1 MGVLSEIS
9 QSGGPHCGMFALCRC
24 RSSDGTFPVAVA
36 HPGDPR
42 TFWRD
47 VPSCSACFWLSRT
60 PLLILELH
68 HLATWQP
75 NAHRGWLR
83 RQRRISEKTWPVRP
97 VTPSQVLYAGGASP
111 PNTPGNA
118 QEAAMARY
126 RCNLPSAPS
135 RTSISTAFMVPTSKY
150 FSLMPGARGAQC
162 RSRPLSAPADIT
174 APVDASVSPTT
185 IPPAQRVR
193 PCYQQQQQHQQQA
206 PPPSSGADGTPR
218 CSEVEGR
225 DVMRSFYAQ
234 HGSIARYGGGWGA
247 TRLLRCGASR
257 GSCRRSS
264 RPAPAQTT
272 FRLHLDYML
281 PALFGARRDHTL
293 AMT

>member
-1 MGVLSEIS
+1 M
-9 QSGGPHCGMFALCRC
+9 
-24 RSSDGTFPVAVA
+24 
-36 HPGDPR
+36 
-42 TFWRD
+42 
-47 VPSCSACFWLSRT
+47 
-60 PLLILELH
+60 
-68 HLATWQP
+68 
-75 NAHRGWLR
+75 
-83 RQRRISEKTWPVRP
+83 RP
-97 VTPSQVLYAGGASP
+97 VGAPQVLHAGDASP
-111 PNTPGNA
+111 PNTPGNV
-118 QEAAMARY
+118 QEAARTGY
-126 RCNLPSAPS
+126 RCNLPSAPW
-135 RTSISTAFMVPTSKY
+135 RTSISTAFLVPTSRY
-150 FSLMPGARGAQC
+150 SDARGARPPVQC

>member
-1 MGVLSEIS
+1 MSNNSPCRSPTRTADRCVGDGANRKKRDLCAPSVHLRSSTPATRPRRTPRATSKKQQGLGIGVTCHLRP
-9 QSGGPHCGMFALCRC
+9 GGP
-24 RSSDGTFPVAVA
+24 RS
-36 HPGDPR
+36 PR
-42 TFWRD
+42 HFWYLR
-47 VPSCSACFWLSRT
+47 VGIRT
-60 PLLILELH
+60 
-68 HLATWQP
+68 
-75 NAHRGWLR
+75 
-83 RQRRISEKTWPVRP
+83 
-97 VTPSQVLYAGGASP
+97 
-111 PNTPGNA
+111 
-118 QEAAMARY
+118 
-126 RCNLPSAPS
+126 
-135 RTSISTAFMVPTSKY
+135 
-150 FSLMPGARGAQC
+150 PGARGPPVQC

-234 HGSIARYGGGWGA
+234 HGSIARYGDGWGA

>member
-1 MGVLSEIS
+1 M
-9 QSGGPHCGMFALCRC
+9 
-24 RSSDGTFPVAVA
+24 
-36 HPGDPR
+36 
-42 TFWRD
+42 
-47 VPSCSACFWLSRT
+47 
-60 PLLILELH
+60 
-68 HLATWQP
+68 
-75 NAHRGWLR
+75 
-83 RQRRISEKTWPVRP
+83 RP
-97 VTPSQVLYAGGASP
+97 VGAPQVLHAGDASP
-111 PNTPGNA
+111 PNTPGNV
-118 QEAAMARY
+118 QEAARTGC

-135 RTSISTAFMVPTSKY
+135 RTSISTAFLVPTSRY
-150 FSLMPGARGAQC
+150 SDARGARAAGAVPLTSAVCTGGYHGARRRERLAQYDPA
-162 RSRPLSAPADIT
+162 RTESLALLSAAAPAPAAGAT
-174 APVDASVSPTT
+174 AELRR
-185 IPPAQRVR
+185 QW
-193 PCYQQQQQHQQQA
+193 
-206 PPPSSGADGTPR
+206 TPR

>member
-1 MGVLSEIS
+1 MVAPQATVVAIAAVASVGGQRSLCCSSTIFPERRCSSSSSTIS
-9 QSGGPHCGMFALCRC
+9 QRGSQTRTA
-24 RSSDGTFPVAVA
+24 DGCVGNGAF
-36 HPGDPR
+36 
-42 TFWRD
+42 
-47 VPSCSACFWLSRT
+47 
-60 PLLILELH
+60 
-68 HLATWQP
+68 QK
-75 NAHRGWLR
+75 
-83 RQRRISEKTWPVRP
+83 KTWPVRP

-135 RTSISTAFMVPTSKY
+135 RTSISTAFMVPTSEY

-234 HGSIARYGGGWGA
+234 HGSIARYGDGWGA